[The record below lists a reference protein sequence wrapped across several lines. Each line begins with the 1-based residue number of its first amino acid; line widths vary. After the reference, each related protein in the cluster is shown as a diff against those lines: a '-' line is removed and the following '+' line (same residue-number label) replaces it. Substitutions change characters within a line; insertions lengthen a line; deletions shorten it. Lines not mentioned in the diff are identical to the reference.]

1 MISARVEKALADVE
15 LCFSEV
21 SEALVSGEPLALEVC
36 SAAMRQAA
44 IDISN
49 VMQGLSPDER
59 QDKTLKL
66 RLMKIAEGMA
76 TVKDGLFRR
85 TALVEMALKTVVPT
99 AQDSTYAKTSGPY
112 GSLGRQTGAFKY
124 LAA

>member
-1 MISARVEKALADVE
+1 MVSARVEKSLAEVE

-21 SEALVSGEPLALEVC
+21 SAALVTGEPLALEVC

-49 VMQGLSPDER
+49 VVQGLSPGER
-59 QDKTLKL
+59 QDPDLKL
-66 RLMKIAEGMA
+66 RLLKISEGMA

-85 TALVEMALKTVVPT
+85 AALVDMALKTVVPT

-112 GSLGRQTGAFKY
+112 GSPARQTGAFKY